1 MRRDWNDRS
10 TSTIS
15 INPVVYII
23 YLIGVDPMA
32 LVHVKGKN
40 KGKVILY
47 ALSTCVWCNKTKK
60 LLTELGVDFYYVYV
74 DLLKGDEKEKI
85 LNEMTHRNPRRSFPT
100 LIIDDKTCIVG
111 YQERKIREVL
121 S

>member
-1 MRRDWNDRS
+1 
-10 TSTIS
+10 
-15 INPVVYII
+15 
-23 YLIGVDPMA
+23 MA

-47 ALSTCVWCNKTKK
+47 ALSTCVWCKKTKK

-74 DLLKGDEKEKI
+74 DLLEGDEKAKV
-85 LNEMTHRNPRRSFPT
+85 LDEMARHSSVRSFPT

-111 YQERKIREVL
+111 YQEKKIREVL
-121 S
+121 GG